1 MAVAMILSAVLA
13 AQSAQLA
20 NIPDGTDQADAAYE
34 QLAAGDTATAI
45 SHLEQAL
52 SKTPG
57 DPALLIN
64 LGTAYARAG
73 RMEEARDAFRAAS
86 STRCAIIASSRFQF
100 ENRIVRDSGRFG
112 FPATRRHEEPGSRL
126 RRTP

>member
-45 SHLEQAL
+45 THLEQAL
-52 SKTPG
+52 ARTPG

-73 RMEEARDAFRAAS
+73 RMDEARDAFRAA
-86 STRCAIIASSRFQF
+86 IASEDRYRVELADGTWEDSR
-100 ENRIVRDSGRFG
+100 RVARLALDS
-112 FPATRRHEEPGSRL
+112 L
-126 RRTP
+126 DRTAFAAK

>member
-1 MAVAMILSAVLA
+1 MAAAMILSAVLA

-73 RMEEARDAFRAAS
+73 RMEEARDAFRAA
-86 STRCAIIASSRFQF
+86 IASEDRYRVELADGTWEDSR
-100 ENRIVRDSGRFG
+100 RVARLALDS
-112 FPATRRHEEPGSRL
+112 L
-126 RRTP
+126 DRTAFAAK

>member
-45 SHLEQAL
+45 THLEQAL
-52 SKTPG
+52 ARTPG

-73 RMEEARDAFRAAS
+73 RMDEARDAFRAA
-86 STRCAIIASSRFQF
+86 IASEDRYRVELADGTWEDSR
-100 ENRIVRDSGRFG
+100 RVARLALDS
-112 FPATRRHEEPGSRL
+112 L
-126 RRTP
+126 DRTSFAAK

>member
-73 RMEEARDAFRAAS
+73 RMEEARDAFRAA
-86 STRCAIIASSRFQF
+86 IASEDRYRVELADGTWEDSR
-100 ENRIVRDSGRFG
+100 RVARLALDS
-112 FPATRRHEEPGSRL
+112 L
-126 RRTP
+126 DRTAFAAK

>member
-20 NIPDGTDQADAAYE
+20 AIPDGTDQADAAYE

-45 SHLEQAL
+45 THLEQAL
-52 SKTPG
+52 EKTPG

-73 RMEEARDAFRAAS
+73 RMEEARDAFRAA
-86 STRCAIIASSRFQF
+86 IASEDRYRVELADGSWEDSR
-100 ENRIVRDSGRFG
+100 RVARLALDS
-112 FPATRRHEEPGSRL
+112 L
-126 RRTP
+126 DRTAFASK